1 VDYKKYKRELDTKDK
16 DNNEYKIETLLSERR
31 TEDAILS
38 VVLVIQM

>member
-1 VDYKKYKRELDTKDK
+1 VDYIKYKRELATINK